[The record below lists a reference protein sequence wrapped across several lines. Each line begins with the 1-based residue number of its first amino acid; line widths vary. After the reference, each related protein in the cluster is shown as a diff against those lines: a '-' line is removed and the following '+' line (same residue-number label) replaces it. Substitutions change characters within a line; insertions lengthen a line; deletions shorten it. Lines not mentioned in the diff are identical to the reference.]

1 MPGRMAANDLDILP
15 VLRFRNPDSV
25 DRTRRKE
32 PSMASVDEQILRTA
46 KEIVVK
52 FIETGRV
59 SPTGF
64 PEAFQSIYRTIAE
77 TVKQQPP
84 PPADGSESRG

>member
-1 MPGRMAANDLDILP
+1 
-15 VLRFRNPDSV
+15 
-25 DRTRRKE
+25 
-32 PSMASVDEQILRTA
+32 MASVDEQILRTA

-64 PEAFQSIYRTIAE
+64 PEAFRSIYRTIE
-77 TVKQQPP
+77 KTVKHAQRPP
-84 PPADGSESRG
+84 TDDAGSKE

>member
-1 MPGRMAANDLDILP
+1 MGSIDEQ
-15 VLRFRNPDSV
+15 VLRA
-25 DRTRRKE
+25 T
-32 PSMASVDEQILRTA
+32 

-64 PEAFQSIYRTIAE
+64 HETFRSIYK
-77 TVKQQPP
+77 TVEKSAKGHPDKRP
-84 PPADGSESRG
+84 DGESEQRS

>member
-1 MPGRMAANDLDILP
+1 MGSI
-15 VLRFRNPDSV
+15 
-25 DRTRRKE
+25 
-32 PSMASVDEQILRTA
+32 DEQILRAT

-64 PEAFQSIYRTIAE
+64 HETFQSIYKTVDTAARGKAAGNSDAE
-77 TVKQQPP
+77 NEKTT
-84 PPADGSESRG
+84 

>member
-1 MPGRMAANDLDILP
+1 MKKGSFEEQ
-15 VLRFRNPDSV
+15 VLRTS
-25 DRTRRKE
+25 
-32 PSMASVDEQILRTA
+32 

-64 PEAFQSIYRTIAE
+64 PDAFKIIYE
-77 TVKQQPP
+77 TVHHTAKSHEPP
-84 PPADGSESRG
+84 PPADQD

>member
-1 MPGRMAANDLDILP
+1 MSSI
-15 VLRFRNPDSV
+15 
-25 DRTRRKE
+25 
-32 PSMASVDEQILRTA
+32 DEQILRTA

-64 PEAFQSIYRTIAE
+64 HETFRSIYNTVESAVKDSVE
-77 TVKQQPP
+77 TQEQSSDEEKEK
-84 PPADGSESRG
+84 D